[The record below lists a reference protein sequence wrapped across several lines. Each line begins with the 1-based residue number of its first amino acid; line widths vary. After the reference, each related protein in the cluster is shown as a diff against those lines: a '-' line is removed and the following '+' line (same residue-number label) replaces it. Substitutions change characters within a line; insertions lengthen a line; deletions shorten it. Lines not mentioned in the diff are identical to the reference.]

1 MLSESPPGVTRWGTS
16 IQLTA
21 KGVNAMEKVW
31 NLGALS
37 DAFVRDRIV
46 NADDR
51 VVAADVRN
59 EFIFQAH
66 IIDLLPL

>member
-1 MLSESPPGVTRWGTS
+1 
-16 IQLTA
+16 
-21 KGVNAMEKVW
+21 MEKVW